1 MTCKVIENK
10 NGIAFVCSRGRNAEL
25 TEDDQRKIDEI
36 IKNLEKRLGARKMI
50 AEYIWHYAN
59 FYCL

>member
-10 NGIAFVCSRGRNAEL
+10 NGITFVCSCWRNAEL

-36 IKNLEKRLGARKMI
+36 IKNLEKRLESKEDEWIYLAL
-50 AEYIWHYAN
+50 
-59 FYCL
+59 C